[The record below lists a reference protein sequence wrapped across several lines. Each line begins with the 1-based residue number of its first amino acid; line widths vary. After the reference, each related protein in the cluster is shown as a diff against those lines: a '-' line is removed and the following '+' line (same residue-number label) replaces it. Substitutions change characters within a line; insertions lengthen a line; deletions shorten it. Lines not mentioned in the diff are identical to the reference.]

1 MRRWEMTPGPCR
13 SRSSSVPG
21 YSVCAP
27 SWKAGPALL
36 GPELFPGCRPCAPL
50 LGLVAAVAGGSVWL
64 CPQDLQDHNDEL
76 QAALEGLQ
84 AQAALSRHGRL
95 PPGQSPAGRS

>member
-1 MRRWEMTPGPCR
+1 M
-13 SRSSSVPG
+13 PG
-21 YSVCAP
+21 YSVGAP
-27 SWKAGPALL
+27 SWKSGPALL
-36 GPELFPGCRPCAPL
+36 GPEPFPECRPRAPL

-95 PPGQSPAGRS
+95 APGHSPAGRS

>member
-1 MRRWEMTPGPCR
+1 MPR
-13 SRSSSVPG
+13 
-21 YSVCAP
+21 YSVGAP
-27 SWKAGPALL
+27 SWKSGPALL
-36 GPELFPGCRPCAPL
+36 GPEPFPECRPRAPL
-50 LGLVAAVAGGSVWL
+50 LGLVAAVPGGSVWL

-95 PPGQSPAGRS
+95 APGHSPAGRS